1 MKVSGSFTR
10 VETFPADGVRKP
22 SRFQLKVSHGVLY
35 RTRETL
41 KPSASPTV
49 KNERKKSGSVSKI
62 LENSLIVNS
71 LPPTKGERY
80 EG

>member
-1 MKVSGSFTR
+1 MKVPGSFTGC
-10 VETFPADGVRKP
+10 ETFPADGVRKL

-49 KNERKKSGSVSKI
+49 TNERKKCGSVSRF
-62 LENSLIVNS
+62 LEDSLARETF
-71 LPPTKGERY
+71 PTKQKGAV
-80 EG
+80 

>member
-1 MKVSGSFTR
+1 MKVSGSFTGD
-10 VETFPADGVRKP
+10 ETFPADGMRKL

-49 KNERKKSGSVSKI
+49 RNERKKGGSLSRFLEVS
-62 LENSLIVNS
+62 LTVNS
-71 LPPTKGERY
+71 SLPTKRERY